1 MCQVSRPILI
11 RSERQGRSW
20 KALKRG
26 SRGRDRPEV
35 ARRERLLLVP
45 APELHLDVKGAASP
59 APGSEPV
66 GFERKDQP
74 HRNPRHRRGCAKQL
88 EYRMMEGSCRSVE
101 VASYL
106 NALAE
111 QAHTEGKPCVVV
123 LDNASFHTARMVRER
138 EGEWE
143 EKGLVLYRLPAYCP
157 QLNLIEAVWRRLKG
171 FLMPRRFYDSVAEL
185 REAVLRALH
194 LLGAVEIQ
202 CLLGGT

>member
-1 MCQVSRPILI
+1 MAEGDIVLKYLDESGFYLCLPPTHTWTKKCQTHQHPVR
-11 RSERQGRSW
+11 RR
-20 KALKRG
+20 RG
-26 SRGRDRPEV
+26 SEGRLNLIGTLCLEEGG
-35 ARRERLLLVP
+35 AERLEYRALEGSCDSEQVVLY
-45 APELHLDVKGAASP
+45 LDALAERASP
-59 APGSEPV
+59 A
-66 GFERKDQP
+66 
-74 HRNPRHRRGCAKQL
+74 
-88 EYRMMEGSCRSVE
+88 
-101 VASYL
+101 
-106 NALAE
+106 
-111 QAHTEGKPCVVV
+111 KPCVVV

-202 CLLGGT
+202 CLFGGT